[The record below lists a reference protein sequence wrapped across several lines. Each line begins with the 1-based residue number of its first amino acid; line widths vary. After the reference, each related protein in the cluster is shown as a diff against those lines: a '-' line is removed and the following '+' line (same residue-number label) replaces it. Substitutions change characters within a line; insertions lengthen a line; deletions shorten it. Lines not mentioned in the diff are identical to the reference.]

1 MGSGELKVGKE
12 ESHQEPRFKH
22 ISREY
27 QVHHLPLNPL
37 NPS

>member
-1 MGSGELKVGKE
+1 MGSGEQQVGRE
-12 ESHQEPRFKH
+12 ESHHEQRFTY

-27 QVHHLPLNPL
+27 QAHHLPLNPL